1 MTPEIPSTV
10 YKSKPVHARVFLQL
24 VFCELCC
31 PSRSI
36 LRVKSVFLWN
46 VNTRTPP
53 YGHLGDMVTSLIRP
67 LFWPSNNE
75 RTFSY
80 NKPSLMGSTVNTAN
94 GQILKSQIVK
104 CGHSFE
110 I

>member
-10 YKSKPVHARVFLQL
+10 YKSKPVHERVFLQL

-31 PSRSI
+31 LSRSI
-36 LRVKSVFLWN
+36 LWVKSVFLWN
-46 VNTRTPP
+46 VNSRTPP
-53 YGHLGDMVTSLIRP
+53 YGYLGDMVTSLLRP
-67 LFWPSNNE
+67 FFLAQQNGH
-75 RTFSY
+75 TFSY
-80 NKPSLMGSTVNTAN
+80 NKFSLMGSTVNTAN